1 MANNLKIVAC
11 VFFSVG
17 LNASQVAQEKPRKKP
32 STKEQF
38 ERVEAATK
46 RLLTKNP
53 TTAQSIATIEKNM
66 TEIAR
71 LEDQAGITP
80 LYAELMKIKHEA
92 CAEQHKNKTIQ
103 DLFGKVRS
111 IRKRMTEKTSSE
123 RGAIEDLTQKVQETD
138 DETEQKRLQS
148 KIGELE
154 KEIKRKT
161 INESREIKKLN
172 GSIRALMKQSLDAAR
187 PIIKDIQARY
197 RKIEK
202 NVAELDKQISDLVD
216 DVENSLSEKEQLA
229 LETLRGKSTNLQ
241 RKIMRENPCPELKSK
256 DRTWVAY
263 FI

>member
-1 MANNLKIVAC
+1 MENKLKIAAC
-11 VFFSVG
+11 ALLSMG
-17 LNASQVAQEKPRKKP
+17 LCASLDTQQKPTKKL
-32 STKEQF
+32 SAKEQL

-53 TTAQSIATIEKNM
+53 TTAQTIATIEKNM
-66 TEIAR
+66 AEIAR

-80 LYAELMKIKHEA
+80 LYAELMKIKQEA
-92 CAEQHKNKTIQ
+92 CKEQQKNPSVR
-103 DLFGKVRS
+103 DLFNKVKAV
-111 IRKRMTEKTSSE
+111 RKKMTEKTSSE
-123 RGAIEDLTQKVQETD
+123 RSAIEDFTQKVQETD
-138 DETEQKRLQS
+138 DATEQKRLQS

-161 INESREIKKLN
+161 GNESREIKKLN
-172 GSIRALMKQSLDAAR
+172 GSIRALMKSSLDKAR

-202 NVAELDKQISDLVD
+202 NIAELDKQISDLVD
-216 DVENSLSEKEQLA
+216 DVENSLSEKGQLA

-241 RKIMRENPCPELKSK
+241 RKIVRENPCPELKSK
-256 DRTWVAY
+256 ERSFVAY